1 MDFLELIHNRHSVRS
16 FSQRSVEAE
25 KLQKILEAANSAPS
39 AGNLQAYEIYVVTE
53 SAQKKALARAALG
66 QDFVAAAPVVLV
78 FCQNPTRSA
87 RKYRQRGESLYS
99 LQDATVAC
107 TFAMLAVTELGLGT
121 VWVGAFNDQAVS
133 QALQLPE
140 TLRPVALLPIG
151 HSAESPE
158 VTPRRHLSDL
168 VHYPETRD
176 FKRT

>member
-1 MDFLELIHNRHSVRS
+1 MDFFELIRNRHSVRT
-16 FSQRSVEAE
+16 FSEKPVESR

-53 SAQKKALARAALG
+53 PAQRAALARAALG
-66 QDFVAAAPVVLV
+66 QDFVATAPVLLV
-78 FCQNPTRSA
+78 FCQNPWRSA

-140 TLRPVALLPIG
+140 SLRPVALLPIG
-151 HSAESPE
+151 YPAESPE
-158 VTPRRHLSDL
+158 VTLRRPLSDL
-168 VHYPETRD
+168 IHYPGTGGL
-176 FKRT
+176 KRT